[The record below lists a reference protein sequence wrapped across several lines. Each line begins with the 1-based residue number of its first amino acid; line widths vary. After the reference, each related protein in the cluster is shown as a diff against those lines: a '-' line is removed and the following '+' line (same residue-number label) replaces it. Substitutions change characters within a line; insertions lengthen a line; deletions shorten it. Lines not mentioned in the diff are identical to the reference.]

1 MINLDKKLTNDT
13 NASDNVK
20 CFADDLG
27 KVNTVLPVLK
37 ETPKEK
43 MEKEDNSSDD
53 KIKLE
58 ERPREELN
66 QMDENVNNLDKNQ
79 DLDLKTK
86 ELNKEKE
93 NSQKDDKK
101 TKKKSNCQY
110 IDSEMKSSP
119 QITTLNKLNEFKDD
133 KNRIKPISQENIF
146 NYENDPLN
154 ADNIDSEYFSPLLR
168 QPEKKLF
175 ISSPKKTNDENVDK
189 NEHLGDIKQEKIEE
203 KETSEYKE
211 KINLNNEVIFKLYR
225 RTYMKI

>member
-1 MINLDKKLTNDT
+1 
-13 NASDNVK
+13 
-20 CFADDLG
+20 
-27 KVNTVLPVLK
+27 
-37 ETPKEK
+37 
-43 MEKEDNSSDD
+43 
-53 KIKLE
+53 
-58 ERPREELN
+58 
-66 QMDENVNNLDKNQ
+66 
-79 DLDLKTK
+79 
-86 ELNKEKE
+86 
-93 NSQKDDKK
+93 
-101 TKKKSNCQY
+101 
-110 IDSEMKSSP
+110 MKSSP

-168 QPEKKLF
+168 QPDKKLF